1 MNKFCTNCG
10 HELKT
15 EEKFCPS
22 CGFNTESVKQ
32 AKKSV
37 SNTQNVNSYQNTNQY
52 QNANAYQNPNN
63 AAFGNDDITMKNM
76 LAQLS
81 QKNQTNAI
89 IWGALGVVQIIIAM
103 CTITYYGFATGI
115 WTLVVGI
122 LNVYSGYKDFT
133 YSKELL
139 KKPVAIISRYE
150 SATPIVIALIYNLIF
165 GGIIG
170 IVGSLYEISIRNFV
184 LNNKTEFEQAEKV
197 AM

>member
-1 MNKFCTNCG
+1 MSKFCENCG
-10 HELKT
+10 SDLVEGN
-15 EEKFCPS
+15 KFCPS
-22 CGFNTESVKQ
+22 CGADVYN
-32 AKKSV
+32 KS
-37 SNTQNVNSYQNTNQY
+37 SDNVNNVINS
-52 QNANAYQNPNN
+52 PEKVRKL
-63 AAFGNDDITMKNM
+63 IT
-76 LAQLS
+76 QLS

-170 IVGSLYEISIRNFV
+170 IAGSLYEISIRNFV

>member
-1 MNKFCTNCG
+1 MSKFCENCG
-10 HELKT
+10 SELV
-15 EEKFCPS
+15 EGNKFCPS
-22 CGFNTESVKQ
+22 CGADVYN
-32 AKKSV
+32 KS
-37 SNTQNVNSYQNTNQY
+37 SDNVNNVINS
-52 QNANAYQNPNN
+52 PEKVRKL
-63 AAFGNDDITMKNM
+63 IT
-76 LAQLS
+76 QLS

-170 IVGSLYEISIRNFV
+170 IAGSLYEISIRNFV
-184 LNNKTEFEQAEKV
+184 LNNKTEFEQVEKV

>member
-1 MNKFCTNCG
+1 MSKFCENCG
-10 HELKT
+10 SELV
-15 EEKFCPS
+15 EGNKFCPS
-22 CGFNTESVKQ
+22 CGADVYN
-32 AKKSV
+32 KS
-37 SNTQNVNSYQNTNQY
+37 SDNVNNVINS
-52 QNANAYQNPNN
+52 PEKVRKL
-63 AAFGNDDITMKNM
+63 IT
-76 LAQLS
+76 QLS

-170 IVGSLYEISIRNFV
+170 IAGSLYEISIRNFV
-184 LNNKTEFEQAEKV
+184 LTNKTEFEQAEKV

>member
-1 MNKFCTNCG
+1 MSKFCENCG
-10 HELKT
+10 SELV
-15 EEKFCPS
+15 EGNKFCPS
-22 CGFNTESVKQ
+22 CGADVYN
-32 AKKSV
+32 KS
-37 SNTQNVNSYQNTNQY
+37 SDNVNNVMNS
-52 QNANAYQNPNN
+52 PEKVRKL
-63 AAFGNDDITMKNM
+63 IT
-76 LAQLS
+76 QLS

-170 IVGSLYEISIRNFV
+170 VAGSLYEISIRNFV

>member
-1 MNKFCTNCG
+1 MSKFCENCG
-10 HELKT
+10 SELV
-15 EEKFCPS
+15 EGNKFCPS
-22 CGFNTESVKQ
+22 CGADVYN
-32 AKKSV
+32 KS
-37 SNTQNVNSYQNTNQY
+37 SDNVNNVMNS
-52 QNANAYQNPNN
+52 PEKVRKL
-63 AAFGNDDITMKNM
+63 IT
-76 LAQLS
+76 QLS

-139 KKPVAIISRYE
+139 KKPVAIISRCE

-170 IVGSLYEISIRNFV
+170 IAGSLYEISIRNFV

>member
-1 MNKFCTNCG
+1 MRTAGVNWWKEISFVLRAEPMYLIN
-10 HELKT
+10 H
-15 EEKFCPS
+15 
-22 CGFNTESVKQ
+22 Q
-32 AKKSV
+32 AMSIMLSIRQKKKKV
-37 SNTQNVNSYQNTNQY
+37 RKL
-52 QNANAYQNPNN
+52 
-63 AAFGNDDITMKNM
+63 IT
-76 LAQLS
+76 QLS

-133 YSKELL
+133 YSKDLL

-150 SATPIVIALIYNLIF
+150 SATPIVVALIYNLIF

>member
-1 MNKFCTNCG
+1 MSKFCENCG
-10 HELKT
+10 SELV
-15 EEKFCPS
+15 EGNKFCPS
-22 CGFNTESVKQ
+22 CGADVYN
-32 AKKSV
+32 KS
-37 SNTQNVNSYQNTNQY
+37 SDNVNNVMNS
-52 QNANAYQNPNN
+52 PEKVRKL
-63 AAFGNDDITMKNM
+63 IT
-76 LAQLS
+76 QLT

-170 IVGSLYEISIRNFV
+170 IAGSLYEISIRNFV

>member
-1 MNKFCTNCG
+1 MSKFCENCG
-10 HELKT
+10 SELV
-15 EEKFCPS
+15 EGNKFCPS
-22 CGFNTESVKQ
+22 CGADVYN
-32 AKKSV
+32 KS
-37 SNTQNVNSYQNTNQY
+37 SDNVNNVMNS
-52 QNANAYQNPNN
+52 PEKVRKL
-63 AAFGNDDITMKNM
+63 IT
-76 LAQLS
+76 QLS

-115 WTLVVGI
+115 WTVVVGI

-170 IVGSLYEISIRNFV
+170 IAGSLYEISIRNFV

>member
-1 MNKFCTNCG
+1 MSKFCENCG
-10 HELKT
+10 SELV
-15 EEKFCPS
+15 EGNKFCPS
-22 CGFNTESVKQ
+22 CGADVYN
-32 AKKSV
+32 KS
-37 SNTQNVNSYQNTNQY
+37 SDNVNNVMNS
-52 QNANAYQNPNN
+52 PEKVRKL
-63 AAFGNDDITMKNM
+63 IT
-76 LAQLS
+76 QLS

-150 SATPIVIALIYNLIF
+150 SATPIAIALIYNLIF

-170 IVGSLYEISIRNFV
+170 IAGSLYEISIRNFV

>member
-1 MNKFCTNCG
+1 MSKFCENCG
-10 HELKT
+10 SELV
-15 EEKFCPS
+15 EGNKFCPS
-22 CGFNTESVKQ
+22 CADVYN
-32 AKKSV
+32 KS
-37 SNTQNVNSYQNTNQY
+37 SDNVNNVINS
-52 QNANAYQNPNN
+52 PEKVRKL
-63 AAFGNDDITMKNM
+63 IT
-76 LAQLS
+76 QLS

-170 IVGSLYEISIRNFV
+170 IAGSLYEISIRNFV

>member
-1 MNKFCTNCG
+1 MSKFCENCG
-10 HELKT
+10 SELV
-15 EEKFCPS
+15 EGNKFCPS
-22 CGFNTESVKQ
+22 CGADVYN
-32 AKKSV
+32 KS
-37 SNTQNVNSYQNTNQY
+37 SDNVNNVINS
-52 QNANAYQNPNN
+52 PEKVRKL
-63 AAFGNDDITMKNM
+63 IT
-76 LAQLS
+76 QLS

-170 IVGSLYEISIRNFV
+170 IAGSLYEISIRNFV

>member
-1 MNKFCTNCG
+1 MSKFCEKCG
-10 HELKT
+10 SELV
-15 EEKFCPS
+15 EGNKFCPS
-22 CGFNTESVKQ
+22 CGADVYN
-32 AKKSV
+32 KS
-37 SNTQNVNSYQNTNQY
+37 SDNVNNVINS
-52 QNANAYQNPNN
+52 PEKVRKL
-63 AAFGNDDITMKNM
+63 IT
-76 LAQLS
+76 QLS

-170 IVGSLYEISIRNFV
+170 IAGSLYEISIRNFV

>member
-1 MNKFCTNCG
+1 MSKFCENCG
-10 HELKT
+10 SELV
-15 EEKFCPS
+15 EGNKFCPS
-22 CGFNTESVKQ
+22 CGADVYN
-32 AKKSV
+32 KS
-37 SNTQNVNSYQNTNQY
+37 SDNVNNVINS
-52 QNANAYQNPNN
+52 PEKVRKL
-63 AAFGNDDITMKNM
+63 IT
-76 LAQLS
+76 QLS

-89 IWGALGVVQIIIAM
+89 IWGAFGVVQIIIAM

-170 IVGSLYEISIRNFV
+170 IAGSLYEISIRNFV

>member
-1 MNKFCTNCG
+1 MSKFCENCG
-10 HELKT
+10 SELV
-15 EEKFCPS
+15 EGNKFCPS
-22 CGFNTESVKQ
+22 CGADVYN
-32 AKKSV
+32 KS
-37 SNTQNVNSYQNTNQY
+37 SDNVNNVMNS
-52 QNANAYQNPNN
+52 PEKVRKL
-63 AAFGNDDITMKNM
+63 IT
-76 LAQLS
+76 QLS

-170 IVGSLYEISIRNFV
+170 IAGSLYEISIRNFV

>member
-1 MNKFCTNCG
+1 MSKFCENCGSELVEGNKFCS
-10 HELKT
+10 
-15 EEKFCPS
+15 S
-22 CGFNTESVKQ
+22 CG
-32 AKKSV
+32 ADV
-37 SNTQNVNSYQNTNQY
+37 SNQSSSNVNNVINSSEKEKVRKL
-52 QNANAYQNPNN
+52 
-63 AAFGNDDITMKNM
+63 IT
-76 LAQLS
+76 QLS

-133 YSKELL
+133 YSKDLL

-150 SATPIVIALIYNLIF
+150 SATTIVVALIYNLIF

>member
-1 MNKFCTNCG
+1 MSKFCENCG
-10 HELKT
+10 SELV
-15 EEKFCPS
+15 EGNKFCPS
-22 CGFNTESVKQ
+22 CGADVYN
-32 AKKSV
+32 KS
-37 SNTQNVNSYQNTNQY
+37 SDNVNNVINS
-52 QNANAYQNPNN
+52 PEKVRKL
-63 AAFGNDDITMKNM
+63 IT
-76 LAQLS
+76 QLS

-165 GGIIG
+165 GCIIG
-170 IVGSLYEISIRNFV
+170 IAGSLYEISIRNFV

>member
-1 MNKFCTNCG
+1 MSKFCENCG
-10 HELKT
+10 SELV
-15 EEKFCPS
+15 EGNKFCPS
-22 CGFNTESVKQ
+22 CGADVYN
-32 AKKSV
+32 KS
-37 SNTQNVNSYQNTNQY
+37 SDNVNNVMNS
-52 QNANAYQNPNN
+52 PEK
-63 AAFGNDDITMKNM
+63 FRKLIT
-76 LAQLS
+76 QLS

-170 IVGSLYEISIRNFV
+170 IAGSLYEISIRNFV

>member
-1 MNKFCTNCG
+1 MQ
-10 HELKT
+10 E
-15 EEKFCPS
+15 
-22 CGFNTESVKQ
+22 
-32 AKKSV
+32 
-37 SNTQNVNSYQNTNQY
+37 
-52 QNANAYQNPNN
+52 
-63 AAFGNDDITMKNM
+63 
-76 LAQLS
+76 

-170 IVGSLYEISIRNFV
+170 IAGSLYEISIRNFV

>member
-1 MNKFCTNCG
+1 MSKFCENCG
-10 HELKT
+10 SELV
-15 EEKFCPS
+15 EGNKFCPS
-22 CGFNTESVKQ
+22 CGADVYN
-32 AKKSV
+32 KS
-37 SNTQNVNSYQNTNQY
+37 SDNVNNVINS
-52 QNANAYQNPNN
+52 PEKVRKL
-63 AAFGNDDITMKNM
+63 IT
-76 LAQLS
+76 QLS

-165 GGIIG
+165 GGLIG
-170 IVGSLYEISIRNFV
+170 IAGSLYEISIRNFV

>member
-1 MNKFCTNCG
+1 MSKFCENCG
-10 HELKT
+10 SELV
-15 EEKFCPS
+15 EGNKFCPS
-22 CGFNTESVKQ
+22 CGADVYN
-32 AKKSV
+32 KS
-37 SNTQNVNSYQNTNQY
+37 SDNVNNVINS
-52 QNANAYQNPNN
+52 PEKEKVRKL
-63 AAFGNDDITMKNM
+63 IT
-76 LAQLS
+76 QLS

-89 IWGALGVVQIIIAM
+89 IWCALGVVQIIIAM

-170 IVGSLYEISIRNFV
+170 IAGSLYEISIRNFV

>member
-1 MNKFCTNCG
+1 MSKFCENCG
-10 HELKT
+10 SELV
-15 EEKFCPS
+15 EGNKFCPS
-22 CGFNTESVKQ
+22 CGADVYN
-32 AKKSV
+32 KS
-37 SNTQNVNSYQNTNQY
+37 SDNVNNVIKS
-52 QNANAYQNPNN
+52 PEKVRKL
-63 AAFGNDDITMKNM
+63 IT
-76 LAQLS
+76 QLS

-170 IVGSLYEISIRNFV
+170 IAGSLYEISIRNFV

>member
-1 MNKFCTNCG
+1 MSKFCENCG
-10 HELKT
+10 SELV
-15 EEKFCPS
+15 EGNKFCPS
-22 CGFNTESVKQ
+22 CGADVYN
-32 AKKSV
+32 KS
-37 SNTQNVNSYQNTNQY
+37 SDNVNNVMNS
-52 QNANAYQNPNN
+52 PEKVRKL
-63 AAFGNDDITMKNM
+63 IT
-76 LAQLS
+76 QLS

-133 YSKELL
+133 Y

-170 IVGSLYEISIRNFV
+170 IAGSLYEISIRNFV

>member
-1 MNKFCTNCG
+1 MSKFCENCG
-10 HELKT
+10 SELV
-15 EEKFCPS
+15 EGNKFCPS
-22 CGFNTESVKQ
+22 CGADVYN
-32 AKKSV
+32 KS
-37 SNTQNVNSYQNTNQY
+37 SDNVNNVINS
-52 QNANAYQNPNN
+52 PEKVRKL
-63 AAFGNDDITMKNM
+63 IT
-76 LAQLS
+76 QLS

-170 IVGSLYEISIRNFV
+170 IAGSLYELSIRNFV

>member
-1 MNKFCTNCG
+1 MSKFCENCG
-10 HELKT
+10 SELV
-15 EEKFCPS
+15 EGNKFCPS
-22 CGFNTESVKQ
+22 CGADVYN
-32 AKKSV
+32 KS
-37 SNTQNVNSYQNTNQY
+37 SDNVNNVINS
-52 QNANAYQNPNN
+52 PEKVRKL
-63 AAFGNDDITMKNM
+63 IT
-76 LAQLS
+76 QLS

-150 SATPIVIALIYNLIF
+150 SATPIVIALIYNLILKRSK
-165 GGIIG
+165 GDKNG
-170 IVGSLYEISIRNFV
+170 Y
-184 LNNKTEFEQAEKV
+184 KKY
-197 AM
+197 

>member
-1 MNKFCTNCG
+1 MSKFCENCG
-10 HELKT
+10 SELV
-15 EEKFCPS
+15 EGNKFCPS
-22 CGFNTESVKQ
+22 CGADVYN
-32 AKKSV
+32 KS
-37 SNTQNVNSYQNTNQY
+37 SDNVNNVINS
-52 QNANAYQNPNN
+52 PEKVRKL
-63 AAFGNDDITMKNM
+63 IT
-76 LAQLS
+76 QLS

-165 GGIIG
+165 GGIIV
-170 IVGSLYEISIRNFV
+170 IAGSLYEISIRNFV

>member
-1 MNKFCTNCG
+1 MSKFCENCG
-10 HELKT
+10 SEWV
-15 EEKFCPS
+15 EGNKFCPS
-22 CGFNTESVKQ
+22 CGADVYN
-32 AKKSV
+32 KS
-37 SNTQNVNSYQNTNQY
+37 SDNVNNVINS
-52 QNANAYQNPNN
+52 PEKVRKL
-63 AAFGNDDITMKNM
+63 IT
-76 LAQLS
+76 QLS

-170 IVGSLYEISIRNFV
+170 IAGSLYEISIRNFV

>member
-1 MNKFCTNCG
+1 MSKFCENCG
-10 HELKT
+10 SELV
-15 EEKFCPS
+15 EGNKFCPS
-22 CGFNTESVKQ
+22 CGADVYN
-32 AKKSV
+32 KS
-37 SNTQNVNSYQNTNQY
+37 SDNVNNVMNS
-52 QNANAYQNPNN
+52 PEKVRKL
-63 AAFGNDDITMKNM
+63 IT
-76 LAQLS
+76 QLS

>member
-1 MNKFCTNCG
+1 MSKFCENCG
-10 HELKT
+10 SELV
-15 EEKFCPS
+15 EGNKFCPS
-22 CGFNTESVKQ
+22 CGADVYN
-32 AKKSV
+32 KS
-37 SNTQNVNSYQNTNQY
+37 SDNVNNVINS
-52 QNANAYQNPNN
+52 PEKVRKL
-63 AAFGNDDITMKNM
+63 IT
-76 LAQLS
+76 QLS

-165 GGIIG
+165 GGIA
-170 IVGSLYEISIRNFV
+170 GSLYEISIRNFV

>member
-1 MNKFCTNCG
+1 MSNFCENCG
-10 HELKT
+10 SELV
-15 EEKFCPS
+15 EGNKFCPS
-22 CGFNTESVKQ
+22 CGADVYN
-32 AKKSV
+32 KS
-37 SNTQNVNSYQNTNQY
+37 SDNVNNVINS
-52 QNANAYQNPNN
+52 PEKVRKL
-63 AAFGNDDITMKNM
+63 IT
-76 LAQLS
+76 QLS

-170 IVGSLYEISIRNFV
+170 IAGSLYEISIRNFV